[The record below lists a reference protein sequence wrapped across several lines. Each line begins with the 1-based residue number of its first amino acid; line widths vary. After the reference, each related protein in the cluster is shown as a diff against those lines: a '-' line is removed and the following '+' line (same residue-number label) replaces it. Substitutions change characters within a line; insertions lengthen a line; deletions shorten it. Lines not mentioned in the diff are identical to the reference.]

1 MGNMDDDAD
10 YSPLSMKKSRS
21 FKGEPM
27 FLDSDGEEEM
37 NGGFNSVKK
46 MKIGQKN
53 GFEEGTSYGPHVIK
67 VVDEDMLARVCQKYE
82 KMGHSV
88 QLKNNIIKLNQIK
101 SETCLQEEV
110 MTNFNAMLLEHTDVT
125 LISTNNQEVP
135 CHRFILAAR
144 SPVFKRLFASQSVMG
159 EPVRESIDASTEA
172 LKAMVKYLYTDT
184 LEDGNINEDLMNLAD
199 KYELSQMKELCLPFF
214 VKKVRGDNC
223 LKAYIYGHL
232 HNYEPLKSAA
242 FTAMDEN
249 WGMYEKSPDI
259 TEMMKTH
266 PNAVLEILNRFY
278 KRKSGALFA
287 KSGVNLKMIKA
298 FQCLQEEIIKAY
310 DDKLEFTDL
319 LLVSSNGKEIP
330 CHRYVLA
337 LRSPDFK
344 SMFAMQAPPAGEHLK
359 IHLDAT
365 TGAVQAMV
373 KYLYTDAVDTDE
385 ITEDLIGLA
394 SKYNLIQLKDYCL
407 PTFTKKLDGS
417 NCLTMYIFG
426 YKCNFDDLKTAAFN
440 ALDEN
445 WKMHQNSKEFLEMM
459 KTCPNGVLEIMTR
472 FQKSTDCSPIA
483 LESVK
488 LET

>member
-1 MGNMDDDAD
+1 MAPPKPRSKRDSRAFDDDVE
-10 YSPLSMKKSRS
+10 YSPMGSKKPKQVGFR
-21 FKGEPM
+21 GV
-27 FLDSDGEEEM
+27 M
-37 NGGFNSVKK
+37 NGDAEK
-46 MKIGQKN
+46 KN
-53 GFEEGTSYGPHVIK
+53 GFEESTSFGPHVIK
-67 VVDEDMLARVCQKYE
+67 VMDEDMLSRVCQKYE
-82 KMGHSV
+82 KMGHTV

-101 SETCLQEEV
+101 SDTCLQEE
-110 MTNFNAMLLEHTDVT
+110 AMNNYLNNTLEHTDVT
-125 LISTNNQEVP
+125 LVSSNNQEVP

-144 SPVFKRLFASQSVMG
+144 SPIFKSLFASKSVTD
-159 EPVRESIDASTEA
+159 EPIRESTDSSTEA

>member
-1 MGNMDDDAD
+1 MAPPKPRSKRDSRAFDDDVE
-10 YSPLSMKKSRS
+10 YSPMGSKKPKQVGFR
-21 FKGEPM
+21 GV
-27 FLDSDGEEEM
+27 M
-37 NGGFNSVKK
+37 NGDAEK
-46 MKIGQKN
+46 KN
-53 GFEEGTSYGPHVIK
+53 GFEESTSFGPHVIK
-67 VVDEDMLARVCQKYE
+67 VMDEDMLSRVCQKYE
-82 KMGHSV
+82 KMGHTV

-101 SETCLQEEV
+101 SDTCLQEEA
-110 MTNFNAMLLEHTDVT
+110 MNNFINNTLEHTDVT
-125 LISTNNQEVP
+125 LVSSNNQEVP

-144 SPVFKRLFASQSVMG
+144 SPIFKRLFASKNVTD
-159 EPVRESIDASTEA
+159 EPIRESTDSSTEA

>member
-67 VVDEDMLARVCQKYE
+67 VMDEDMLARVCQKYE

-101 SETCLQEEV
+101 SDTCLQEE
-110 MTNFNAMLLEHTDVT
+110 AMNNYLNNTLEHTDVT
-125 LISTNNQEVP
+125 LVSSNNQEVP

-144 SPVFKRLFASQSVMG
+144 SPIFKRLFASKNVTD
-159 EPVRESIDASTEA
+159 EPIRESTDSSTEA
-172 LKAMVKYLYTDT
+172 LKAIVKYLYTDT

-310 DDKLEFTDL
+310 DDKLEFADL
-319 LLVSSNGKEIP
+319 LLVSS
-330 CHRYVLA
+330 
-337 LRSPDFK
+337 
-344 SMFAMQAPPAGEHLK
+344 
-359 IHLDAT
+359 
-365 TGAVQAMV
+365 
-373 KYLYTDAVDTDE
+373 
-385 ITEDLIGLA
+385 
-394 SKYNLIQLKDYCL
+394 
-407 PTFTKKLDGS
+407 
-417 NCLTMYIFG
+417 
-426 YKCNFDDLKTAAFN
+426 
-440 ALDEN
+440 
-445 WKMHQNSKEFLEMM
+445 
-459 KTCPNGVLEIMTR
+459 
-472 FQKSTDCSPIA
+472 
-483 LESVK
+483 
-488 LET
+488 